1 MKPIILFFWPVKKI
15 QNDSQKCNN
24 TDVERSYR
32 FFTRQCLLSNTFTL
46 FHNENIVL
54 MKSFNTDI
62 FSQYLK
68 EEELRRRILKTK
80 TKTRR
85 CPLLPLVEVYLQ
97 GHPHGDGCLQ
107 GQILPNLTKGQGL
120 SPRLSQVNMWLHL
133 MIKFENK
140 IICLSAI
147 LEIIFFFNS
156 HVLYIKSQRKMVIIY
171 FKMCW

>member
-1 MKPIILFFWPVKKI
+1 
-15 QNDSQKCNN
+15 
-24 TDVERSYR
+24 
-32 FFTRQCLLSNTFTL
+32 
-46 FHNENIVL
+46 
-54 MKSFNTDI
+54 MKSFNTDT

-120 SPRLSQVNMWLHL
+120 SPRLSQVNM
-133 MIKFENK
+133 
-140 IICLSAI
+140 
-147 LEIIFFFNS
+147 
-156 HVLYIKSQRKMVIIY
+156 
-171 FKMCW
+171 